1 MSHDDVQPR
10 MPSLSRLLAM
20 LLALALVAAACGSD
34 DESADSDTAAS
45 GSETAEEDASA
56 SASASET
63 AEDASASASASET
76 AGDDTSA
83 GESAGELATVYPLTI
98 SDAYGT
104 EFTFEEPPRIGCGW
118 YGCVE
123 AGAELGVPFAASI
136 ISEEEAASA
145 FYSRAAPEVFI
156 SDFLNPE
163 EWAAADVD
171 VVFVSPANIGQ
182 PDFEPVSQVVPV
194 FALHYDNFVSEQWPG
209 VLGGYEAYQE
219 NIRLI
224 GTIMD
229 RQAEAEEALARFD
242 AAVENLAQY
251 ATPETAEETIG
262 IIGLLGY
269 ASLASG
275 SALCQVLNEAGH
287 GTCVGTGVAEMLNA
301 EAFLAL
307 NPDFVID
314 TGDPAERDTDPIW
327 PQLAAVQNDNFIN
340 FETNRFY
347 CCSTLGLILASQEY
361 VHKRFPDAGMPNPGP
376 NADFDPRTSPLVTG

>member
-1 MSHDDVQPR
+1 MTTGDSEDRGTRRRVV
-10 MPSLSRLLAM
+10 RLLSV
-20 LLALALVAAACGSD
+20 LLAAALIAGACGSD
-34 DESADSDTAAS
+34 GDASDTSDSGSASSAAS
-45 GSETAEEDASA
+45 EPTD
-56 SASASET
+56 
-63 AEDASASASASET
+63 AEDASDGEDVT
-76 AGDDTSA
+76 ADDGG
-83 GESAGELATVYPLTI
+83 GEMATVYPLTI
-98 SDAYGT
+98 ADAFGT
-104 EFTFEEPPRIGCGW
+104 EFTFDAPPRVGCGW

-136 ISEEEAASA
+136 ATEEESASA
-145 FYSRAAPEVFI
+145 YYGRAAPDVFI
-156 SDFLNPE
+156 TDFLNPE
-163 EWAAADVD
+163 EWAAADVEILM
-171 VVFVSPANIGQ
+171 VSPGSVQA
-182 PDFEPVSQVVPV
+182 PDFAPVAEVVPV
-194 FALHYDNFVSEQWPG
+194 FSLHYDNFLSDQWPG
-209 VLGGYEAYQE
+209 VLGGYDAYIE

-224 GTIMD
+224 GQIMD
-229 RQAEAEEALARFD
+229 RQAEAEAAIARFD
-242 AAVENLAQY
+242 AVVENLAAY

-287 GTCVGTGVAEMLNA
+287 GTCVGSGVAEILNA

-314 TGDPAERDTDPIW
+314 TGDPAERETDPIW

-340 FETNRFY
+340 FETDRFY

-361 VHKRFPDAGMPNPGP
+361 VHKRFPDAGMPAPGP